1 MQSSFVK
8 IQVGRDFGARNVGML
23 TQRFM
28 RIEKFIPFW
37 AEDLNSE
44 TTPFETGSGYLVKL
58 DVCEV
63 PYFQRLQL
71 KFQNSVETFLLH
83 SHRRRSTLL
92 ENTPYSVS
100 ENLE

>member
-1 MQSSFVK
+1 M
-8 IQVGRDFGARNVGML
+8 GML

-58 DVCEV
+58 DVC
-63 PYFQRLQL
+63 
-71 KFQNSVETFLLH
+71 
-83 SHRRRSTLL
+83 STIVML
-92 ENTPYSVS
+92 EGLVNF
-100 ENLE
+100 EI